1 MMKKSDFYFLNFNDF
16 FQQILKVSQ
25 QIKQSNYQKFDYV
38 IAINRGGAVLGRFLS
53 DLLAVPMG
61 AFAMASYVGVNLSK
75 ELKIT
80 QELNL
85 DLKNKQ
91 ILLVDEIC
99 DTGNTFVKAIKYL
112 AKFEPSKV
120 VTASLVVKSHSVYQP
135 DFWVEQIDKWVVF
148 PYEIRETIMA
158 VKNQPADVVNAVNN
172 FFINLGVNKT
182 MIESIK
188 ETKS

>member
-1 MMKKSDFYFLNFNDF
+1 MKKSNFHFFNFNDF
-16 FQQILKVSQ
+16 FQQILKVAQ
-25 QIKQSNYQKFDYV
+25 EIKQSDHQKFDYV

-53 DLLAVPMG
+53 DLLEVPMG

-120 VTASLVVKSHSVYQP
+120 VTASLVIKSHSVYQP

-148 PYEIRETIMA
+148 PYEIKETITA
-158 VKNQPADVVNAVNN
+158 TKNQPVEVTNAVTD
-172 FFINLGVNKT
+172 FFIKLGVSKT

-188 ETKS
+188 HD